1 MRPADSSSPVT
12 GQRQASQPRTGSPP
26 AATQPAATQPK
37 NPSPREA
44 DNGVPTVQEWLRVL
58 CRMHVL
64 TQQALLGGLE
74 YDELLP
80 LWSKRMRILMD
91 PPPLFAGI
99 KLGVTTKGVT
109 WTTILTARLIAGEGG
124 MVAIGC
130 GEGEKFGPLERG
142 TNLQGA
148 LSALCGKMWEHPP
161 LSDLSQDRDRFLLI
175 AHSVKATYD
184 HMARKMELLARL
196 IISKKTGEW
205 WSSTTVVT
213 PSSTSRSTQ
222 ALHLSPPPRSAGQP
236 SSAASLT
243 VSAHGVAP
251 KQDRSRHRLRHPVA
265 PSDPQSPPILPPAI
279 SHGLAGASGAMTTAR
294 LETGGMTAGEATNLA
309 VSERGSALVRL
320 CRLCQP
326 RPLFYAR
333 WPSILQHAKGVSA

>member
-1 MRPADSSSPVT
+1 MP
-12 GQRQASQPRTGSPP
+12 
-26 AATQPAATQPK
+26 
-37 NPSPREA
+37 
-44 DNGVPTVQEWLRVL
+44 

-80 LWSKRMRILMD
+80 LWSKRMRILTD

-148 LSALCGKMWEHPP
+148 LWALFGKMWDHPP
-161 LSDLSQDRDRFLLI
+161 LSDLSKDHDRFLLI

-184 HMARKMELLARL
+184 HMARNMELLARL
-196 IISKKTGEW
+196 IISRENRR
-205 WSSTTVVT
+205 VVVKHNCGDSQQYLEKH
-213 PSSTSRSTQ
+213 PG
-222 ALHLSPPPRSAGQP
+222 A
-236 SSAASLT
+236 
-243 VSAHGVAP
+243 AP
-251 KQDRSRHRLRHPVA
+251 KPTTQKRGPTQQRGLPHSQ
-265 PSDPQSPPILPPAI
+265 QS
-279 SHGLAGASGAMTTAR
+279 
-294 LETGGMTAGEATNLA
+294 
-309 VSERGSALVRL
+309 RGSSDSAPAQLHQ
-320 CRLCQP
+320 QP
-326 RPLFYAR
+326 VLRQLESVELR
-333 WPSILQHAKGVSA
+333 Q